1 VLVAFQARVQPAS
14 KLLKLVPG
22 PARIVRNES
31 ASEFKDAAR
40 AWAGQ
45 ADVTVQAED
54 PESAA
59 ALFAQVRGALGLHW

>member
-1 VLVAFQARVQPAS
+1 MF
-14 KLLKLVPG
+14 
-22 PARIVRNES
+22 VRNECRLRVQGCG
-31 ASEFKDAAR
+31 AR
-40 AWAGQ
+40 LGRA